1 MATQY
6 NQGQYSYRRRRRRG
20 KPKRFSRKM
29 CITVFLVF
37 CVCLFTFGVLLFKI
51 YRINSKDG
59 DRYRK
64 EALSQQSYTNTVLNY
79 QRGDVK
85 DRNNTT
91 LAVSVRKYD
100 LVLEPRTLGKDEKKK
115 QATVDAIA
123 KTFGVASSVVEE
135 VIQKKP
141 NSMYEHIDGLKELP
155 AKKVDKF
162 KKQIKKERLEG
173 VWFEEVYKRNYP
185 LKTVGAS
192 IIGFMNSNN
201 QGTYGVEEQYNSVL
215 NGTTGREYGYFDSNM
230 NLQRT
235 IKEAKDGNSVVL
247 TIDANVQ
254 KIIEDEIADFQK
266 NGTGAKTIAMMV
278 MNPKN
283 GEILAMASNSTFD
296 LNDPQNLASMY
307 SEQKIAAMT
316 DKEKNENLLSMW
328 SNFCVGSAYE
338 PGSTFK
344 PFTIAA
350 ALDENIIS
358 GKSTFQCNGVKKVA
372 DREIHCS
379 NRNGHGMLDLRHA
392 LMESCNAAL
401 MDIGLGLGR
410 NKFSKY
416 NKLYGF
422 GQRTGVDLPGETSG
436 LIHTKEEL
444 NPVELATSSFGQ
456 TQTVTMVQMLSGFSS
471 LINGGNYYQPH
482 LVKEIQ
488 NSNGDVVKTIDPVI
502 VKRTTSEDT
511 SSKLRSYLKS
521 TVEEGTAAPA
531 QVKGYS
537 IGGKTGTAE
546 KRQVSAKKYL
556 VSFIGCEPAEDPEVA
571 YYVIIDEPHVKDQAH
586 STYATEFSSKVM
598 KRVLPFLGQYASSS
612 QTKQDA
618 KQE

>member
-1 MATQY
+1 M
-6 NQGQYSYRRRRRRG
+6 
-20 KPKRFSRKM
+20 
-29 CITVFLVF
+29 
-37 CVCLFTFGVLLFKI
+37 
-51 YRINSKDG
+51 
-59 DRYRK
+59 
-64 EALSQQSYTNTVLNY
+64 NY

-488 NSNGDVVKTIDPVI
+488 NSNGDVVKTIDPVV

-546 KRQVSAKKYL
+546 KRPVSAKKYL

>member
-6 NQGQYSYRRRRRRG
+6 NQGRYSYRRRRRRG

-64 EALSQQSYTNTVLNY
+64 EALFQQSYTNTVLNY

-546 KRQVSAKKYL
+546 KRPVSAKKYL